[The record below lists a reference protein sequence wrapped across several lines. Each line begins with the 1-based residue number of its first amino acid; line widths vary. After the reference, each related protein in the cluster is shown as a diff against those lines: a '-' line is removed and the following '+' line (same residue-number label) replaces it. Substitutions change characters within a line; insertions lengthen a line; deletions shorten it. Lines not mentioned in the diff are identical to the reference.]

1 MIAENS
7 TKTAERRVVGRPF
20 RHGQSGNPGGRPAE
34 SQQTKVGKEM
44 LRQALPEA
52 VQTIITVMRD
62 PSVKPGL
69 KLEAAEYIVDRVLGK
84 AKQPIEAEIH
94 EEKEPLSLS
103 EKLAFVRKTY
113 EDILGVAAQDDGV

>member
-1 MIAENS
+1 
-7 TKTAERRVVGRPF
+7 
-20 RHGQSGNPGGRPAE
+20 
-34 SQQTKVGKEM
+34 M